1 MLDLGSGAVRHAGST
16 PVIRTRLLSPRVMRG
31 FLWHADMGEKK
42 RIYPPTS
49 DFSALSVCH
58 LTCKNLFNPAI
69 LRIQSRNPALQCFV
83 ILLSKTITDI
93 EF

>member
-1 MLDLGSGAVRHAGST
+1 MRAII
-16 PVIRTRLLSPRVMRG
+16 VI
-31 FLWHADMGEKK
+31 KK
-42 RIYPPTS
+42 
-49 DFSALSVCH
+49 
-58 LTCKNLFNPAI
+58 LFNPAI